1 MRKDAVFDWDQSCQN
16 AFDSIKKY
24 LFNPPV
30 LSAPAAGKPLILYI
44 AAQETSLGA
53 LLAQENDKDKLR
65 HYMQAFTIHLVA
77 KSGPVKYILS
87 RPVISG
93 RLAKWAIILQQYDI
107 VYIPQKAVKGQAL
120 ADFLADHPVP
130 SNWKLCEVLPD
141 EEVLLVESME
151 PWIMFF
157 DGATRRSGAGVGI
170 LFISPEKHMLPY
182 SFTLGEFCSNNV
194 VEYQALIIGLQMASK
209 FGIKCIEIFGDS
221 KLIINKLSYQY
232 EVKHQDL
239 KPYFSYARR
248 LMDRFDSIILEHIPR
263 SENKKADA
271 LANLATALTVSEDI
285 PINISLCQKWIVP
298 SIESQYEEADV
309 ISVYAIDEEDWRQ
322 PIIDYLEHG
331 KLSTDP
337 RHRAKIRRRAARFIY
352 YKDTLYRRSY
362 EGLLLKCLGKEESTK
377 ALEEAHSG
385 ICDAHQSGPKL
396 QYQLKRMAVP
406 LREAKK
412 ENIVNFVQTHI
423 IYRYGIPHRIVTD
436 NGRQFANTLMDK
448 LCEKF
453 NFKQYKSSMYNATA
467 NGLAEAFNKTLCSL
481 LKKAVSKT
489 KRDWQEKIGEA
500 LWAYRTTHRTP
511 TVVTPYSLV
520 YGVEAVLPL
529 EREIPSLRMAIQE
542 GLTTEDNAKL
552 RLQELEALDEKR
564 LEEQQ
569 ALECYQARMS
579 KAFDKQVRPDHFK
592 LVI

>member
-24 LFNPPV
+24 LLNPPI
-30 LSAPAAGKPLILYI
+30 LSAPAVGKPLILYI
-44 AAQETSLGA
+44 AAQETPLGV
-53 LLAQENDKDKLR
+53 LLAQENDKDKECALYYLSRTLTGAELNYSPIEKMCLVLFFAIDKLR

-77 KSGPVKYILS
+77 KADPVKYILS

-93 RLAKWAIILQQYDI
+93 CLAKWAIILQQYDI

-130 SNWKLCEVLPD
+130 SNWKLCDDLLD
-141 EEVLLVESME
+141 EEL
-151 PWIMFF
+151 
-157 DGATRRSGAGVGI
+157 
-170 LFISPEKHMLPY
+170 
-182 SFTLGEFCSNNV
+182 TLCELCSNNV
-194 VEYQALIIGLQMASK
+194 AEYQALIIGLQMGSE

-221 KLIINKLSYQY
+221 KLIINQLSYQY

-263 SENKKADA
+263 SENKKTDA
-271 LANLATALTVSEDI
+271 LANLATALTVSKDI

-322 PIIDYLEHG
+322 PIIDYLKHG
-331 KLSTDP
+331 KLLTDP
-337 RHRAKIRRRAARFIY
+337 QHRAEIRRRAARFIY

-362 EGLLLKCLGKEESTK
+362 EGLLLRCLGKEESTK

-385 ICDAHQSGPKL
+385 ICGAHQSGPKL
-396 QYQLKRMAVP
+396 QYRLKRMGYYWP
-406 LREAKK
+406 TMIHDSMHFAK
-412 ENIVNFVQTHI
+412 
-423 IYRYGIPHRIVTD
+423 YGIPHRIVTD

-453 NFKQYKSSMYNATA
+453 NFKQYKPYMYNAAA
-467 NGLAEAFNKTLCSL
+467 NGLTEAFNKTLCS
-481 LKKAVSKT
+481 
-489 KRDWQEKIGEA
+489 
-500 LWAYRTTHRTP
+500 
-511 TVVTPYSLV
+511 VTPH
-520 YGVEAVLPL
+520 
-529 EREIPSLRMAIQE
+529 SLRMAIQE
-542 GLTTEDNAKL
+542 GLTTEDNARL

-564 LEEQQ
+564 LEAQ
-569 ALECYQARMS
+569 
-579 KAFDKQVRPDHFK
+579 
-592 LVI
+592 

>member
-16 AFDSIKKY
+16 SFDSIKKY
-24 LFNPPV
+24 LLNPPV
-30 LSAPAAGKPLILYI
+30 LSAPATRIPLILYI
-44 AAQETSLGA
+44 AAQETSLGV
-53 LLAQENDKDKLR
+53 LLAQENDKGKESALYYLSRTLTGDELNYSPIEKMCLALFFAIDKLR
-65 HYMQAFTIHLVA
+65 HYIQAFTIHLVA
-77 KSGPVKYILS
+77 KADPIKYILS
-87 RPVISG
+87 RLVISR

-120 ADFLADHPVP
+120 ADFLVDHPVP
-130 SNWKLCEVLPD
+130 SNWKLCDDLLD
-141 EEVLLVESME
+141 EEVLFVESME

-157 DGATRRSGAGVGI
+157 DGAARRSEASVGI
-170 LFISPEKHMLPY
+170 VFISPEKHMLPY
-182 SFTLGEFCSNNV
+182 SFTLGELCSNNV
-194 VEYQALIIGLQMASK
+194 VEYQAFIIDLQMASE

-221 KLIINKLSYQY
+221 KLIINQLSYQY

-248 LMDRFDSIILEHIPR
+248 LMDRFDSIILKHIPR

-271 LANLATALTVSEDI
+271 LANLATALTASEDI

-309 ISVYAIDEEDWRQ
+309 ISVYTIDEEDWRQ

-331 KLSTDP
+331 KLPTDP
-337 RHRAKIRRRAARFIY
+337 RHRAEIRRRAARFIY

-362 EGLLLKCLGKEESTK
+362 EGLLLRCLGKEESTK
-377 ALEEAHSG
+377 ALEEAHSATRA
-385 ICDAHQSGPKL
+385 AHPTIASWPFEAWGLDLVGPITPKSSAGHPYIL
-396 QYQLKRMAVP
+396 VGTDYFSKWAEVVP

-453 NFKQYKSSMYNATA
+453 NFKQYKTSMYNAAA

-481 LKKAVSKT
+481 LKKVVSKT
-489 KRDWQEKIGEA
+489 KEIGKK
-500 LWAYRTTHRTP
+500 RFGKHCGP
-511 TVVTPYSLV
+511 TELPI
-520 YGVEAVLPL
+520 VLL
-529 EREIPSLRMAIQE
+529 RVLHFIP
-542 GLTTEDNAKL
+542 
-552 RLQELEALDEKR
+552 
-564 LEEQQ
+564 
-569 ALECYQARMS
+569 
-579 KAFDKQVRPDHFK
+579 
-592 LVI
+592 